1 MSNDRARISRRK
13 FLQSSALGAAAAA
26 SGTLAAP
33 RVLRAQGAPVKL
45 GVLHPVSGA
54 LSYSGQQGRL
64 GATIAIDE
72 INAAGGI
79 KALGGAKIDPVLG
92 DAQSTP
98 EGGNAEVEKM
108 NAAGVAAIVGGYA
121 SSICLAASQ
130 TAARYDLPY
139 LVDVGVADN
148 IMTRGLKNT
157 FRFGPGFGVIAKTA
171 IDNLITINDQAGK
184 PAKTVMIVNED
195 SLFGSG
201 LAKLLNAQLPDR
213 GFQILETI
221 PHPTPTRDFNNV
233 VLKIKAQNPDLI
245 IPANY
250 YNEYVLL
257 ARTLQQQRVRPKG
270 IYSILG
276 GAASSY
282 KFVKEFPE
290 AAQYIMDCNHW
301 FDPRNPKALA
311 LKKKVEDQGQF
322 YTYEVYM
329 NYSCVLLLADA
340 LERAASADRAKIIA
354 ALETSTFAGHVM
366 PYGPTKFV
374 NGQNQGAAPVN
385 TQVLG
390 NDIQVIF
397 PATFAS
403 AKPVFPMPADRPRE
417 VALRLCAGSIGI
429 MLSLDILIPA
439 VLNGIMKG
447 AVYALVALGADAD
460 LRRAAHHQLRSRRA
474 ADRGDVRGLLRVQHA
489 RPRSHMSAAVVLTPL
504 FFVLGYALQRF
515 VIGPASHGEERNILL
530 VTLGLAV
537 VIENGLL
544 YAFRAD
550 TRTVDLRLC
559 FQCCRSRLCLH
570 PCAAPRW
577 LRGRADR
584 LR

>member
-26 SGTLAAP
+26 SGTLGAP
-33 RVLRAQGAPVKL
+33 QVLRAQGAPVKL

-72 INAAGGI
+72 INSAGGI

-148 IMTRGLKNT
+148 IMTRGLMNT

-322 YTYEVYM
+322 YTYEVFM

-340 LERAASADRAKIIA
+340 LERAASADRAKIIS

-374 NGQNQGAAPVN
+374 NGQNEGAAPVN

-403 AKPVFPMPADRPRE
+403 AKPVFPMP
-417 VALRLCAGSIGI
+417 
-429 MLSLDILIPA
+429 PA
-439 VLNGIMKG
+439 
-447 AVYALVALGADAD
+447 
-460 LRRAAHHQLRSRRA
+460 
-474 ADRGDVRGLLRVQHA
+474 
-489 RPRSHMSAAVVLTPL
+489 
-504 FFVLGYALQRF
+504 
-515 VIGPASHGEERNILL
+515 
-530 VTLGLAV
+530 
-537 VIENGLL
+537 
-544 YAFRAD
+544 
-550 TRTVDLRLC
+550 
-559 FQCCRSRLCLH
+559 
-570 PCAAPRW
+570 
-577 LRGRADR
+577 
-584 LR
+584 